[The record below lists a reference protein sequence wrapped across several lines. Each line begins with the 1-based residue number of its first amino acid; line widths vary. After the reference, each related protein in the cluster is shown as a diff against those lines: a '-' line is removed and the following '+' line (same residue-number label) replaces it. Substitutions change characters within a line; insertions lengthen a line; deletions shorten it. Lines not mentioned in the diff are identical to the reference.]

1 MIVCGK
7 SVKGPYRENN
17 EDFLGFKRSGE
28 YLILALSDG
37 IGGAPCGEEA
47 AKLAVDTSLA
57 YISELLDNDTPDGK
71 IDQILDDAYN
81 FANKTIVK
89 TGFSDIN
96 KLGMGATLVVC
107 VIKDSRIKIANLGDS
122 RAYIVHG
129 SNITR
134 VTKDHNLAEELVRMG
149 KISEIEA
156 QTNPGKNQLLKYL
169 GENRF
174 ISPDIYS
181 YNIIYGDYIFLC
193 SDGLYSFVSKEDMT
207 EAFRK
212 DRSRLDALVTNLIDK
227 ALESGSKDNITLIAA
242 NVKPGEVIGEI
253 L

>member
-7 SVKGPYRENN
+7 SVTGPYRENN
-17 EDFLGFKRSGE
+17 EDFLGFKRSGDF
-28 YLILALSDG
+28 LILALSDG

-57 YISELLDNDTPDGK
+57 YISEMLDAETPDEK
-71 IDQILDDAYN
+71 IDQILDDAFN
-81 FANKTIVK
+81 LANKSIVK

-96 KLGMGATLVVC
+96 KLGMGATLVIC
-107 VIKDSRIKIANLGDS
+107 VIKGNRIKIANLGDS

-193 SDGLYSFVSKEDMT
+193 SDGLYSFVRKEDMID
-207 EAFRK
+207 AFRK
-212 DRSRLDALVTNLIDK
+212 DRAHLDALVTNLIEK
-227 ALESGSKDNITLIAA
+227 ALKSGSKDNITIIAA
-242 NVKPGEVIGEI
+242 NVKPGDVIGEI